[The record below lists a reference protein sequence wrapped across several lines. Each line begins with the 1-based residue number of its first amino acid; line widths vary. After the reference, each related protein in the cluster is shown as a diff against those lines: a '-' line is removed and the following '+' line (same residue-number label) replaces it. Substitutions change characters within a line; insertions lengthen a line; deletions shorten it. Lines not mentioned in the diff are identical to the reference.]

1 MGDIGLFA
9 FETAPE
15 ILGDEIRTICC
26 HYFPIRI
33 LELMLS
39 CVSLT
44 SRPNSS
50 KHGFATYA
58 SADSAETGCQLIM
71 CVLQSHELLS
81 ANNVTRIILH
91 FTCYLYRYYG
101 IVQNALGRCFSS
113 LNCFLR
119 ASEESQPDVPLF

>member
-1 MGDIGLFA
+1 
-9 FETAPE
+9 
-15 ILGDEIRTICC
+15 
-26 HYFPIRI
+26 
-33 LELMLS
+33 MLS

-50 KHGFATYA
+50 RHGFASYA
-58 SADSAETGCQLIM
+58 SADSAETGYQLIM

-91 FTCYLYRYYG
+91 LTCHLYCYYG
-101 IVQNALGRCFSS
+101 IVHNALGRCFSS

-119 ASEESQPDVPLF
+119 ASEESQRDVPLF